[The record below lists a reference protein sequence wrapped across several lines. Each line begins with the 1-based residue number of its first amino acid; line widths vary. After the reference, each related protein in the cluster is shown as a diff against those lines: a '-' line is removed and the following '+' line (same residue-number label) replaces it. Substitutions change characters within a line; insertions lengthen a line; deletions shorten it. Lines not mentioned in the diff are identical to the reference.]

1 MSSTWKLKE
10 NSQGELKVKVEGEKW
25 LEAQKKA
32 FKKLAKDI
40 EVKGFR
46 KGQVPESVA
55 KKQISEQSILME
67 AIDEVAGHALQEGI
81 EKHDL
86 WIIARPEL
94 GVDEITKEA
103 VMLKFNVTVKPEVKL
118 GEYKGLDI
126 KKDKVSVTAKEVNE
140 QLEQLQAR
148 FSELVVKEDGVVKN
162 GDTAVIDFEG
172 FKDGVAFEGGK
183 GENYPLEIGS
193 GSFIPG
199 FEEQLIGMKADEEKD
214 LDITFPENYGA
225 EDLAGKAVVFKVKIH
240 EIKEK
245 VLPEVNDDLI
255 KDAEVK
261 DVETVEDYKK
271 YVKNNLK
278 EQKENEVQTKF
289 ENDLLT
295 KLVENAEV
303 VIPQVMIDD
312 EVSQMMNDFAQR
324 LAGQGFNQEQYFQ
337 MTGTTAEQLQEQMQ
351 PEAKTKVNVRLVLD
365 KIAEVEKVEISEKDV
380 EVEYEN
386 IANRYGMEVSKVKE
400 AINVDALNYD
410 LRLQKAVE
418 IVKDSVV
425 NKK

>member
-1 MSSTWKLKE
+1 MSSTWKLNE

-25 LEAQKKA
+25 LEAQEKA

-40 EVKGFR
+40 EAKGFR
-46 KGQVPESVA
+46 KGQVPEKIA
-55 KKQISEQSILME
+55 RKQISEQSILME

-81 EKHDL
+81 KKHDL

-118 GEYKGLDI
+118 GEYKGLDV
-126 KKDKVSVTAKEVNE
+126 KQEKVSVSAKEVNE
-140 QLEQLQAR
+140 QIEQLQAR
-148 FSELVVKEDGVVKN
+148 FSELVVKEDGEVKN

-199 FEEQLIGMKADEEKD
+199 FEEQVVGMKANEEKD
-214 LDITFPENYGA
+214 IDVTFPENYGA
-225 EDLAGKAVVFKVKIH
+225 EDLAGKPVVFKVKVH

-245 VLPEVNDDLI
+245 TLPEVNDDLI

-271 YVKNNLK
+271 YVKKNLK
-278 EQKENEVQTKF
+278 EQKEAEAQGKYENE
-289 ENDLLT
+289 LLE
-295 KLVENAEV
+295 KLVANSEV
-303 VIPQVMIDD
+303 VIPQVMVDD

-324 LAGQGFNQEQYFQ
+324 LAGQGFGLEQYFQ
-337 MTGTTAEQLQEQMQ
+337 MTGTSAEQLQEQMA
-351 PEAKTKVNVRLVLD
+351 PEAKQKVNVRLVLD
-365 KIAEVEKVEISEKDV
+365 KIAEVEKVEISD
-380 EVEYEN
+380 
-386 IANRYGMEVSKVKE
+386 
-400 AINVDALNYD
+400 
-410 LRLQKAVE
+410 
-418 IVKDSVV
+418 
-425 NKK
+425 

>member
-1 MSSTWKLKE
+1 MSSTWKLNE

-25 LEAQKKA
+25 LEAQEKV

-46 KGQVPESVA
+46 KGQVPAEIA

-81 EKHDL
+81 TEHDL

-94 GVDEITKEA
+94 GVDEVTKEA
-103 VMLKFNVTVKPEVKL
+103 VMLNFNVTVKPEVTL
-118 GEYKGLDI
+118 GDYKGLEI
-126 KKDKVSVTAKEVNE
+126 KKDKVSVSAKEVDE
-140 QLEQLQAR
+140 QLEQLQTR
-148 FSELVVKEDGVVKN
+148 FSELVVKEGGEIKS

-214 LDITFPENYGA
+214 IDLTFPENYGA
-225 EDLAGKAVVFKVKIH
+225 EDLAGKAVVFKVKVH

-245 VLPEVNDDLI
+245 TLPEINDDLI
-255 KDAEVK
+255 KDAEVEG
-261 DVETVEDYKK
+261 VETVEDYKK

-278 EQKENEVQTKF
+278 EQKEQTAQGKF
-289 ENDLLT
+289 ENDLLE
-295 KLVENAEV
+295 KLIANSEV

-312 EVSQMMNDFAQR
+312 EVAQMMNDFAGR
-324 LAGQGFNQEQYFQ
+324 LSQQGFQLEQYFQ
-337 MTGTTAEQLQEQMQ
+337 MTGTSAEQLQEQMI
-351 PEAKTKVNVRLVLD
+351 PEAKQKVNVRLVLD
-365 KIAEVEKVEISEKDV
+365 KIAQVEKIEISEKDV
-380 EVEYEN
+380 EVEYEE
-386 IANRYGMEVSKVKE
+386 IANRYGMEVDKVKE
-400 AINVDALNYD
+400 AINPDALNYD

-418 IVKDSVV
+418 LVKDSVA
-425 NKK
+425 

>member
-1 MSSTWKLKE
+1 MGSSWKLNKD
-10 NSQGELKVKVEGEKW
+10 SQGELKIKVEGKKW
-25 LEAQKKA
+25 LEAQEKA
-32 FKKLAKDI
+32 FKKLAKNI
-40 EVKGFR
+40 EAKGFR
-46 KGQVPESVA
+46 KGQVPEQIA
-55 KKQISEQSILME
+55 RKQISEQSILME

-81 EKHDL
+81 KEHDL
-86 WIIARPEL
+86 WIISRPEL

-118 GEYKGLDI
+118 GEYKGLEV
-126 KKDKVSVTAKEVNE
+126 KKDKATVSAKEVNE
-140 QLEQLQAR
+140 QLEQLQTK
-148 FSELVVKEDGVVKN
+148 FSELVVKEDGAVKD

-199 FEEQLIGMKADEEKD
+199 FEEKVVGMKTGEEKD
-214 LDITFPENYGA
+214 IDVTFPENYGA
-225 EDLAGKAVVFKVKIH
+225 EDLAGKPVVFKVKVH

-255 KDAEVK
+255 KDAEIK

-271 YVKNNLK
+271 YIKKNLK
-278 EQKENEVQTKF
+278 DQKEQEVQSKF

-295 KLVENAEV
+295 KLVDNCEV

-324 LAGQGFNQEQYFQ
+324 LAGQGFSQEQYFQ
-337 MTGTTAEQLQEQMQ
+337 MTGTTAEQLQEQMG
-351 PEAKTKVNVRLVLD
+351 PEAKTKVNIRLVLD
-365 KIAEVEKVEISEKDV
+365 KIAEVENVEISEKDV

-386 IANRYGMEVSKVKE
+386 IANRYGMEVEKVKE
-400 AINVDALNYD
+400 AVNADALNYD

-418 IVKDSVV
+418 IVKDSVE

>member
-1 MSSTWKLKE
+1 MSSTWKLNE

-25 LEAQKKA
+25 LEAQEKA

-46 KGQVPESVA
+46 KGQVPAEIA

-81 EKHDL
+81 TEHDL

-94 GVDEITKEA
+94 GVDEVTKEA
-103 VMLKFNVTVKPEVKL
+103 VMLNFNVTVKPEVTL
-118 GEYKGLDI
+118 GDYKGLEI
-126 KKDKVSVTAKEVNE
+126 KKDKVSVSAKEVDE
-140 QLEQLQAR
+140 QLEQLQTR
-148 FSELVVKEDGVVKN
+148 FSELVVKEGGEIKS

-214 LDITFPENYGA
+214 IDLTFPENYGA
-225 EDLAGKAVVFKVKIH
+225 EDLAGKAVVFKVKVH

-245 VLPEVNDDLI
+245 TLPEINDDLI
-255 KDAEVK
+255 KDAEVEG
-261 DVETVEDYKK
+261 VETVEDYKK

-278 EQKENEVQTKF
+278 EQKEQTAQGKF
-289 ENDLLT
+289 ENDLLE
-295 KLVENAEV
+295 KLIANSQV

-312 EVSQMMNDFAQR
+312 EVAQMMNDFAGR
-324 LAGQGFNQEQYFQ
+324 LSQQGFQLEQYFQ
-337 MTGTTAEQLQEQMQ
+337 MTGTSAEQLQEQMI
-351 PEAKTKVNVRLVLD
+351 PEAKQKVNVRLVLD
-365 KIAEVEKVEISEKDV
+365 KIAQVEKIEISEKDV
-380 EVEYEN
+380 EVEYEE
-386 IANRYGMEVSKVKE
+386 IANRYGMEVDKVKE
-400 AINVDALNYD
+400 AINPDALNYD

-418 IVKDSVV
+418 LVKDSVA
-425 NKK
+425 

>member
-1 MSSTWKLKE
+1 MSSTWKLNE

-25 LEAQKKA
+25 LEAQEKA

-46 KGQVPESVA
+46 KGQVPAEIA

-81 EKHDL
+81 TEHDL

-94 GVDEITKEA
+94 GVDEVTKEA
-103 VMLKFNVTVKPEVKL
+103 VMLNFNVTVKPEVKL
-118 GEYKGLDI
+118 GDYKGLEI
-126 KKDKVSVTAKEVNE
+126 KKDKVSVSAKEVDE
-140 QLEQLQAR
+140 QLEQLQTR
-148 FSELVVKEDGVVKN
+148 FSELVVKEGGEIKS

-214 LDITFPENYGA
+214 IDLTFPENYGA
-225 EDLAGKAVVFKVKIH
+225 EDLAGQAVVFKVKVH

-245 VLPEVNDDLI
+245 TLPEINDDLI
-255 KDAEVK
+255 KDAEVEG
-261 DVETVEDYKK
+261 VETVEDYKK

-278 EQKENEVQTKF
+278 EQKEQTAQGKF
-289 ENDLLT
+289 ENDLLE
-295 KLVENAEV
+295 KLIANSQV

-312 EVSQMMNDFAQR
+312 EVAQMMNDFAGR
-324 LAGQGFNQEQYFQ
+324 LSQQGFQLEQYFQ
-337 MTGTTAEQLQEQMQ
+337 MTGTSAEQLQEQMI
-351 PEAKTKVNVRLVLD
+351 PEAKQKVNVRLVLD
-365 KIAEVEKVEISEKDV
+365 KIAQVEKIEISEKDV
-380 EVEYEN
+380 EVEYEE
-386 IANRYGMEVSKVKE
+386 IANRYGMEVDKVKE
-400 AINVDALNYD
+400 AINPDALNYD

-418 IVKDSVV
+418 LVKDSVA
-425 NKK
+425 